1 LPLAPRWE
9 RELLRLSRLEAPG
22 LVLPGCL
29 RLRDERSGGEDG
41 VSWMVVVVR
50 GVRVWRKS

>member
-1 LPLAPRWE
+1 MPLAPRWE